1 MAEAVPPLGRPIE
14 SRYVADDVVD
24 RLVTAVGLGVY
35 VGGQQLPTERELAA
49 MLGVS
54 RTSVREALKQLT
66 ASGYLEVRRGRNGGY
81 FVLSD
86 WGPDSA
92 QHVRRQ
98 LVARWSEFEHIF
110 DARTL
115 VEPMIARTAAAR
127 RAEATTSPPCRP
139 RCRPMSMPRP
149 ATPRASRTRR
159 STSLSP
165 RRRTIRSSSACR
177 STSGPRSR
185 SISAPS
191 RSPPKPGRRR
201 SSSMRELVA
210 AIVEGRGDDAAEIAA
225 RHFAISEAL
234 IRKLA
239 DRAQHD
245 GESRRSALM
254 SGQLAFIL
262 RRLLLTIP
270 MLFVMSVVVFLI
282 IRLVPGDPVRTML
295 GFRATDENVAE
306 VTRQLGLDRPP
317 ARAVPE
323 LGRRAVPRR
332 SRTGHRQPRAAGGAP
347 RRSDCR

>member
-1 MAEAVPPLGRPIE
+1 MTAKRAPKIEMAEAVPPFGRPIQ

-110 DARTL
+110 DARAL

-127 RAEATTSPPCRP
+127 RSADDIVAMESAVQAYVEAATRDASRVADTALHLAVAQATHNPILIGMSVDLRAKITLNLGAEPFSAEARQ
-139 RCRPMSMPRP
+139 
-149 ATPRASRTRR
+149 AA
-159 STSLSP
+159 
-165 RRRTIRSSSACR
+165 IVQHA
-177 STSGPRSR
+177 
-185 SISAPS
+185 
-191 RSPPKPGRRR
+191 
-201 SSSMRELVA
+201 ELVA
-210 AIVEGRGDDAAEIAA
+210 AIVAGRGDDAADIAT
-225 RHFAISEAL
+225 RHFAMSEAL

-245 GESRRSALM
+245 GEMR
-254 SGQLAFIL
+254 G
-262 RRLLLTIP
+262 
-270 MLFVMSVVVFLI
+270 
-282 IRLVPGDPVRTML
+282 
-295 GFRATDENVAE
+295 
-306 VTRQLGLDRPP
+306 
-317 ARAVPE
+317 
-323 LGRRAVPRR
+323 
-332 SRTGHRQPRAAGGAP
+332 AA
-347 RRSDCR
+347 